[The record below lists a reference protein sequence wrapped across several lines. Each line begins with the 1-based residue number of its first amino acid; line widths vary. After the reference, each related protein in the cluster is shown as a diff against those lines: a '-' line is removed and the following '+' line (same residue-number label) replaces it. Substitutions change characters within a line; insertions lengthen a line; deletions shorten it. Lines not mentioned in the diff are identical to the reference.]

1 MKKYILEAKNISKSF
16 GNVKALEDVNF
27 YLQKG
32 KIHGLLG
39 ENGAGKSSLMNILSG
54 IYQPEKGSIYIN
66 DIKQKSLDPE
76 SASELGIGMVHQE
89 FRLIESFSIQD
100 NLTLSKANIYQDN
113 FKEAYDKYSEIF
125 SLSVNPE
132 KKIVQ
137 LSVGEKQK
145 IEIMKLIFKNSNIML
160 LDEPTA
166 VLTPQETDQ
175 LRISL
180 ERLSDEDEKTIVL
193 ISHKLREIRDFTEK
207 VFVMKNG
214 KMVAEDLST
223 VDVTDDDLVELM
235 MGSIQKS
242 IIDKSNKTGD
252 TKLSVES
259 IEYIDRVSNYK
270 ILEDISLEIKA
281 GEILGIA
288 GVSGN
293 GQVELANIISG
304 VEIDYSGKIFINN
317 KDVSRKGVKSR
328 KKLNLSY
335 IPENRLGVGLA
346 PGVSVL
352 DNSIVRDYFKTRL
365 GPHLSRSKTETY
377 LESLIKKFSIKAPD
391 SKAEISTLSGGNMQ
405 KLLMG
410 RELVSNPEV
419 IIASQPTRGLDVNAV
434 EAIHTL
440 LVDQRD
446 KGSAILL
453 ISEDLDEL
461 FKLSNRLHVMYE
473 GKIVKSFDID
483 NADINN
489 VGLAMAGV
497 IEQL

>member
-66 DIKQKSLDPE
+66 DTKQKSLNPE

-113 FKEAYDKYSEIF
+113 FKEAYDKYCEIF

-132 KKIVQ
+132 KKIAQ

-214 KMVAEDLST
+214 KMV
-223 VDVTDDDLVELM
+223 DDDLVELM

-270 ILEDISLEIKA
+270 ILEDINLEIKA

-304 VEIDYSGKIFINN
+304 IEIDYSGKIFIN
-317 KDVSRKGVKSR
+317 K
-328 KKLNLSY
+328 
-335 IPENRLGVGLA
+335 
-346 PGVSVL
+346 
-352 DNSIVRDYFKTRL
+352 
-365 GPHLSRSKTETY
+365 
-377 LESLIKKFSIKAPD
+377 
-391 SKAEISTLSGGNMQ
+391 
-405 KLLMG
+405 
-410 RELVSNPEV
+410 
-419 IIASQPTRGLDVNAV
+419 
-434 EAIHTL
+434 
-440 LVDQRD
+440 
-446 KGSAILL
+446 
-453 ISEDLDEL
+453 
-461 FKLSNRLHVMYE
+461 
-473 GKIVKSFDID
+473 
-483 NADINN
+483 
-489 VGLAMAGV
+489 
-497 IEQL
+497 

>member
-1 MKKYILEAKNISKSF
+1 MKQYILEAKNISKTF
-16 GNVKALEDVNF
+16 GNVKALENVNF
-27 YLQKG
+27 YLRKG

-54 IYQPEKGSIYIN
+54 IYQPEKGSIFIN
-66 DIKQKSLDPE
+66 NVKQKSLDPE

-89 FRLIESFSIQD
+89 FRLIESFSIED
-100 NLTLSKANIYQDN
+100 NLTLSKSNIYQNN
-113 FKEAYDKYSEIF
+113 FKEAYEKYSEIF
-125 SLSVNPE
+125 SLSVKPE
-132 KKIVQ
+132 KIISQ

-145 IEIMKLIFKNSNIML
+145 IEIMKLIFKDSKIML

-180 ERLSDEDEKTIVL
+180 GTLSEEDEKTIVL
-193 ISHKLREIRDFTEK
+193 ISHKLKEIREFTEK

-214 KMVAEDLST
+214 KMVAEELST
-223 VDVTDDDLVELM
+223 KDVTDDNLIELM
-235 MGSIQKS
+235 MGNIQKS
-242 IIDKSNKTGD
+242 IIDKSNTAGD
-252 TKLSVES
+252 TKLSVKS
-259 IEYIDRVSNYK
+259 LEYVDKVNNFK
-270 ILEDISLEIKA
+270 ILDNINLEIKA
-281 GEILGIA
+281 GEIIGIA

-304 VEIDYSGKIFINN
+304 IEVDYSGKILINN
-317 KDVSRKGVKSR
+317 KDVSRRGVRSR

-365 GPHLSRSKTETY
+365 GPHLSRSKTENY
-377 LESLIKKFSIKAPD
+377 LESLINKFSIKAPN

-410 RELVSNPEV
+410 RELISNPEV

-434 EAIHTL
+434 EAIHNL
-440 LVDQRD
+440 LVEQRD
-446 KGSAILL
+446 KGSAILM

-461 FKLSNRLHVMYE
+461 FKLSNRIHVMFE
-473 GKIVKSFDID
+473 GKIVKSFNID
-483 NADINN
+483 DADINN
-489 VGLAMAGV
+489 VGLAMAGIV
-497 IEQL
+497 E

>member
-1 MKKYILEAKNISKSF
+1 MKQYILEAKNISKTF
-16 GNVKALEDVNF
+16 GNVKALENVNF
-27 YLQKG
+27 YLRKG

-54 IYQPEKGSIYIN
+54 IYQPEKGSIFIN
-66 DIKQKSLDPE
+66 NVKQKRLDPE

-89 FRLIESFSIQD
+89 FRLIESFSIED
-100 NLTLSKANIYQDN
+100 NLTLSKSNIYQNN
-113 FKEAYDKYSEIF
+113 FKEAYEKYSEIF
-125 SLSVNPE
+125 SLSVKPD
-132 KKIVQ
+132 KTISQ

-145 IEIMKLIFKNSNIML
+145 IEIMKLIFNDSKIML

-180 ERLSDEDEKTIVL
+180 GTLSEEDEKTIVL
-193 ISHKLREIRDFTEK
+193 ISHKLKEIREFTEK

-214 KMVAEDLST
+214 KMVAEELST
-223 VDVTDDDLVELM
+223 KDVTDDNMIELM
-235 MGSIQKS
+235 MGNIQKS
-242 IIDKSNKTGD
+242 IIDKSNTAGD
-252 TKLSVES
+252 TKLSVKS
-259 IEYIDRVSNYK
+259 LKYVDKINNFK
-270 ILEDISLEIKA
+270 ILDNINLEIKA
-281 GEILGIA
+281 GEIVGIA

-304 VEIDYSGKIFINN
+304 IEVDYSGKILINN
-317 KDVSRKGVKSR
+317 KDVSRRGVRSR

-365 GPHLSRSKTETY
+365 GPHLSRSKTENY
-377 LESLIKKFSIKAPD
+377 LESLINKFSIKAPN

-410 RELVSNPEV
+410 RELISNPEV

-434 EAIHTL
+434 EAIHNL
-440 LVDQRD
+440 LVEQRD
-446 KGSAILL
+446 KGSAILM

-461 FKLSNRLHVMYE
+461 FKLSNRIHVMFE
-473 GKIVKSFDID
+473 GKIVKSFNID
-483 NADINN
+483 DADINN
-489 VGLAMAGV
+489 VGLAMAGIV
-497 IEQL
+497 E

>member
-1 MKKYILEAKNISKSF
+1 MKQYILEAKNISKSF
-16 GNVKALEDVNF
+16 GNVRALEDVNF
-27 YLQKG
+27 YLEKG
-32 KIHGLLG
+32 IIHGLLG
-39 ENGAGKSSLMNILSG
+39 ENGAGKSSLMNVLSG
-54 IYQPEKGSIYIN
+54 IYQPEKGSIFVN
-66 DIKQKSLDPE
+66 NIKQTNLNPE
-76 SASELGIGMVHQE
+76 YASELGIGMVHQE

-100 NLTLSKANIYQDN
+100 NLTLSKSNIYRDD
-113 FKEAYDKYSEIF
+113 FKNAFEKYSEIF

-132 KKIVQ
+132 KTISE

-145 IEIMKLIFKNSNIML
+145 IEIMKLIFNNSSIML

-175 LRISL
+175 LRNSL
-180 ERLSDEDEKTIVL
+180 KRLSEEDEKTIVL
-193 ISHKLREIRDFTEK
+193 ISHKLKEIREFTET

-214 KMVAEDLST
+214 EMVAENLLT
-223 VDVTDDDLVELM
+223 KNVTDNDLIELM
-235 MGSIQKS
+235 MGNIKKS
-242 IIDKSNKTGD
+242 VIDKSNKVGD
-252 TKLSVES
+252 TKLNLKSVE
-259 IEYIDRVSNYK
+259 YVDKVNNYK
-270 ILEDISLEIKA
+270 LLDNINLEIKA
-281 GEILGIA
+281 GEILGVA

-304 VEIDYSGKIFINN
+304 IQVDYSGEIFINGQ
-317 KDVSRKGVKSR
+317 DVSGKGVKSR

-346 PGVSVL
+346 PGVSIL
-352 DNSIVRDYFKTRL
+352 DNSIVKDYFKTRR
-365 GPHLSRSKTETY
+365 GPHLSKTKTETY
-377 LESLIKKFSIKAPD
+377 LESLINTFSIKAPD

-410 RELVSNPEV
+410 RELISKPEV

-434 EAIHTL
+434 EAIHNL

-446 KGSAILL
+446 GGSAILL

-461 FKLSNRLHVMYE
+461 FKLSNRLLVMYE
-473 GKIVKSFDID
+473 GEIVKTFDID

-497 IEQL
+497 IE

>member
-66 DIKQKSLDPE
+66 DIKQKSLNPE

-270 ILEDISLEIKA
+270 ILEDINLEIKA

-497 IEQL
+497 IE

>member
-66 DIKQKSLDPE
+66 DTKQKSLNPE

-259 IEYIDRVSNYK
+259 IEYIDRGSNYK

-497 IEQL
+497 IE

>member
-132 KKIVQ
+132 KKIAQ

-497 IEQL
+497 IE

>member
-1 MKKYILEAKNISKSF
+1 MKQYILEAKNISKSF
-16 GNVKALEDVNF
+16 GNVRALEDVNF
-27 YLQKG
+27 YLEKG
-32 KIHGLLG
+32 IIHGLLG
-39 ENGAGKSSLMNILSG
+39 ENGAGKSSLMNVLSG
-54 IYQPEKGSIYIN
+54 IYQPEKGSIFVN
-66 DIKQKSLDPE
+66 NIKQTNLNPE
-76 SASELGIGMVHQE
+76 YASELGIGMVHQE

-100 NLTLSKANIYQDN
+100 NLTLSKSNIYRDD
-113 FKEAYDKYSEIF
+113 FKNAFEKYSEIF

-132 KKIVQ
+132 KTISE

-145 IEIMKLIFKNSNIML
+145 IEIMKLIFNNSSIML

-175 LRISL
+175 LKNSL
-180 ERLSDEDEKTIVL
+180 KRLSEEDEKTIVL
-193 ISHKLREIRDFTEK
+193 ISHKLKEIREFTET

-214 KMVAEDLST
+214 EMVAENLLT
-223 VDVTDDDLVELM
+223 KNVTDNDLIELM
-235 MGSIQKS
+235 MGHIKKS
-242 IIDKSNKTGD
+242 VIDKSNKVGD
-252 TKLSVES
+252 AKLNIKSVE
-259 IEYIDRVSNYK
+259 YVDKVNNYK
-270 ILEDISLEIKA
+270 LLDNINFEIKA

-304 VEIDYSGKIFINN
+304 IQVDYSGEIFINGQ
-317 KDVSRKGVKSR
+317 DVSGKGVKSR

-346 PGVSVL
+346 PGVSIL
-352 DNSIVRDYFKTRL
+352 DNSIVKDYFKTRR
-365 GPHLSRSKTETY
+365 GPHLSKTKTKTY
-377 LESLIKKFSIKAPD
+377 LENLINTFSIKAPD

-410 RELVSNPEV
+410 RELISKPEV

-434 EAIHTL
+434 EAIHNL

-446 KGSAILL
+446 GGSAILL

-461 FKLSNRLHVMYE
+461 FKLSNRLLVMYE
-473 GKIVKSFDID
+473 GKIVKSFDIN
-483 NADINN
+483 NANINN

-497 IEQL
+497 IE

>member
-259 IEYIDRVSNYK
+259 IEYIDKGSNYK
-270 ILEDISLEIKA
+270 ILEDINLEIKA

-497 IEQL
+497 IE

>member
-1 MKKYILEAKNISKSF
+1 MKQYILEAKNISKTF
-16 GNVKALEDVNF
+16 GNIKALENVNF
-27 YLQKG
+27 YLRKG

-54 IYQPEKGSIYIN
+54 IYQPEKGSIFIN
-66 DIKQKSLDPE
+66 EIKQKSLNPE

-89 FRLIESFSIQD
+89 FRLIESFSIED
-100 NLTLSKANIYQDN
+100 NLTLSKSNIYQNN
-113 FKEAYDKYSEIF
+113 FKEAYEKYSEIF
-125 SLSVNPE
+125 SLSVKPE
-132 KKIVQ
+132 KAVSE

-145 IEIMKLIFKNSNIML
+145 IEIMKLIFKDSKIML

-180 ERLSDEDEKTIVL
+180 ETLSEEDEKTIVL
-193 ISHKLREIRDFTEK
+193 ISHKLKEIREFTEK

-214 KMVAEDLST
+214 KMVAEDLPT
-223 VDVTDDDLVELM
+223 EDVTDDDLIELM

-242 IIDKSNKTGD
+242 IVDKSNKAGD
-252 TKLSVES
+252 TKLSVDS
-259 IEYIDRVSNYK
+259 LEYINKINNFK
-270 ILEDISLEIKA
+270 ILENINLEIKA
-281 GEILGIA
+281 GEIVGIA

-304 VEIDYSGKIFINN
+304 IEVDYLGKILIND

-365 GPHLSRSKTETY
+365 GPHLSRSKTENY
-377 LESLIKKFSIKAPD
+377 LESLISKFSIKAPN

-410 RELVSNPEV
+410 RELISNPEV

-434 EAIHTL
+434 EAIHNL

-446 KGSAILL
+446 RGSAILL

-461 FKLSNRLHVMYE
+461 FKLSNRIHVMFE
-473 GKIVKSFDID
+473 GKIIKSFNID
-483 NADINN
+483 DADINN
-489 VGLAMAGV
+489 VGLAMAGI
-497 IEQL
+497 IE

>member
-1 MKKYILEAKNISKSF
+1 MKQYILEAKNISKTF
-16 GNVKALEDVNF
+16 GNVKALENVNF
-27 YLQKG
+27 YLRKG

-54 IYQPEKGSIYIN
+54 IYQPEKGSIFIN
-66 DIKQKSLDPE
+66 NVKQKSLDPE

-89 FRLIESFSIQD
+89 FRLIESFSIED
-100 NLTLSKANIYQDN
+100 NLTLSKSNIYQNN
-113 FKEAYDKYSEIF
+113 FKEAYEKYSEIF
-125 SLSVNPE
+125 SLSVKPE
-132 KKIVQ
+132 KTISQ

-145 IEIMKLIFKNSNIML
+145 IEIMKLIFNDSKIML

-180 ERLSDEDEKTIVL
+180 GTLSEEDEKTIVL
-193 ISHKLREIRDFTEK
+193 ISHKLKEIRDFTEK

-214 KMVAEDLST
+214 KMVAEELST
-223 VDVTDDDLVELM
+223 KDVTDDNLIELM
-235 MGSIQKS
+235 MGNIQKS
-242 IIDKSNKTGD
+242 IIDKSNTAGD
-252 TKLSVES
+252 TKLSVKS
-259 IEYIDRVSNYK
+259 LEYVDKVNNFK
-270 ILEDISLEIKA
+270 ILDSINLEIKA
-281 GEILGIA
+281 GEIIGIA

-304 VEIDYSGKIFINN
+304 IEVDYSGKILINN
-317 KDVSRKGVKSR
+317 KDVSRRGVRSR

-365 GPHLSRSKTETY
+365 GPHLSRSKTENY
-377 LESLIKKFSIKAPD
+377 LESLINKFSIKAPN

-410 RELVSNPEV
+410 RELISNPEV

-434 EAIHTL
+434 EAIHNL
-440 LVDQRD
+440 LVEQRD
-446 KGSAILL
+446 KGSAILM

-461 FKLSNRLHVMYE
+461 FKLSNRIHVMFE
-473 GKIVKSFDID
+473 GKIVKSFNID
-483 NADINN
+483 DADINN
-489 VGLAMAGV
+489 VGLAMAGI
-497 IEQL
+497 IE